1 MGSAWHESDR
11 PYAIGHRLD
20 RRPYSKSVPTDLGC
34 APGPRA
40 QAVARHTSKEHARTA
55 LEKVID
61 VHVEIGEAACV
72 RDGRTRGDAE
82 FAVPSFATHSHS
94 HCGLAH
100 RVTGSSRPGRP
111 HIAMIGE
118 TPSLTP
124 CSRTRGRGCA
134 DETRDSLNESRRE
147 VHAVAQPSTAQVN
160 VKPHKK
166 ALLWRRRPL

>member
-82 FAVPSFATHSHS
+82 FAVPSFATLTRTVACGTPGHRELPARAASHS
-94 HCGLAH
+94 NDRRDALVNALFPDERPRMCG
-100 RVTGSSRPGRP
+100 
-111 HIAMIGE
+111 
-118 TPSLTP
+118 
-124 CSRTRGRGCA
+124 
-134 DETRDSLNESRRE
+134 
-147 VHAVAQPSTAQVN
+147 
-160 VKPHKK
+160 
-166 ALLWRRRPL
+166 

>member
-20 RRPYSKSVPTDLGC
+20 RRLYSKSVPTDLGC

-40 QAVARHTSKEHARTA
+40 QAVARHTSKEHARTG

-82 FAVPSFATHSHS
+82 FAVPSFATLTRTVAWH
-94 HCGLAH
+94 
-100 RVTGSSRPGRP
+100 TGSQEAPGQ
-111 HIAMIGE
+111 GG
-118 TPSLTP
+118 LT
-124 CSRTRGRGCA
+124 
-134 DETRDSLNESRRE
+134 
-147 VHAVAQPSTAQVN
+147 
-160 VKPHKK
+160 
-166 ALLWRRRPL
+166 

>member
-20 RRPYSKSVPTDLGC
+20 RRLYSKSVPTDLGC

-61 VHVEIGEAACV
+61 LHVEIGEAACV

-82 FAVPSFATHSHS
+82 FAVPSFATLTRTVL
-94 HCGLAH
+94 CGLAH

-134 DETRDSLNESRRE
+134 DETRDSLNET
-147 VHAVAQPSTAQVN
+147 VD
-160 VKPHKK
+160 
-166 ALLWRRRPL
+166 